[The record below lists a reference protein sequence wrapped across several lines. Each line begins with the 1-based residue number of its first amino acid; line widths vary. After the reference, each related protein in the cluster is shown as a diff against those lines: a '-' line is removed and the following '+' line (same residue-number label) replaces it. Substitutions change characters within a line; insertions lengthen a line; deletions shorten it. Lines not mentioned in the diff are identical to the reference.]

1 MELKEKRTW
10 KCEAEGK
17 KCAWGNFTSR
27 KIRRMH
33 RETAS
38 EMASLPWSQN
48 NEKENAA
55 RIKVSTRGPGSSW
68 SHWCTKQ
75 LATKCLVII
84 QGDCSTCSPK
94 QSHKWARALSLGPR
108 LSLFSEVSYRPFTH
122 YAPVSKYKEIR
133 TRLGWTISYKSLYVV
148 YRSLEL
154 VRLFTG
160 MQERSIDVVWKNV
173 FFTFSVL
180 SSIEYRDEALPTCLD
195 DTTEQT
201 VSSL

>member
-10 KCEAEGK
+10 KCEDEGK

-38 EMASLPWSQN
+38 EMGSLPWSQN
-48 NEKENAA
+48 NGKENAA

-68 SHWCTKQ
+68 SYWCTKQLATQQ
-75 LATKCLVII
+75 LATKCLVIV
-84 QGDCSTCSPK
+84 QGDCSNPINE
-94 QSHKWARALSLGPR
+94 RALSLGPR
-108 LSLFSEVSYRPFTH
+108 LSLFSEASYRPFPH
-122 YAPVSKYKEIR
+122 YASVSKYKEIR
-133 TRLGWTISYKSLYVV
+133 TRLGWTISYKSLYFVLQ
-148 YRSLEL
+148 SLEL

-160 MQERSIDVVWKNV
+160 IRERSVDLVCKNV

-180 SSIEYRDEALPTCLD
+180 PSIEYRDEALPTCLD
-195 DTTEQT
+195 DTNEQT